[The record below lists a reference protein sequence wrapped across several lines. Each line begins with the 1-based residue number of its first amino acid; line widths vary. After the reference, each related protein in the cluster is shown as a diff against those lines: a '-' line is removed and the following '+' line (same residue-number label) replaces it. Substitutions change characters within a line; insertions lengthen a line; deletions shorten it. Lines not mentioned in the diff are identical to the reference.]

1 VLRGA
6 DSSEARQAA
15 VDAFQAGKTNLF
27 IGSLKAGGV
36 GITLTKASNVAFLEL
51 GWTPA
56 DHDQAEDRV
65 HRIGQTNAVNAW
77 YLLALDTIDG
87 EIAELIAE
95 KRAVVSAST
104 VGGEAN
110 TDSVLG
116 ELLSRMRAKKS
127 QKA

>member
-1 VLRGA
+1 
-6 DSSEARQAA
+6 
-15 VDAFQAGKTNLF
+15 
-27 IGSLKAGGV
+27 
-36 GITLTKASNVAFLEL
+36 
-51 GWTPA
+51 
-56 DHDQAEDRV
+56 
-65 HRIGQTNAVNAW
+65 
-77 YLLALDTIDG
+77 LALDTIDG